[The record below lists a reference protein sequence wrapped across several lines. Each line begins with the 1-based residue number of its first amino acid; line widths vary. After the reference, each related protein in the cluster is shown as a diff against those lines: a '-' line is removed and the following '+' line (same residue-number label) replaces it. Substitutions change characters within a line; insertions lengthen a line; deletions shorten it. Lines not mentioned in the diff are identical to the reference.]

1 MREDYEQIK
10 SKFPELFLEDKE
22 LAKEG
27 GMSGAGRDKR
37 VKIAVGGNR
46 RSGSRSVRGSTDSW
60 DLIKA
65 LGL

>member
-10 SKFPELFLEDKE
+10 SQFPELFLEDKE

-46 RSGSRSVRGSTDSW
+46 RSGSR
-60 DLIKA
+60 
-65 LGL
+65 